1 MWLSTRRRFAVVLVR
16 GMTTWWLTSDPH
28 RVRLHHRASRPQ
40 FTTHTPHAPRSSAR
54 SSAATMLSALKSAR
68 LPSFGPQSPS
78 RMARRASAS
87 RHGNLVRPKRCERR
101 AVRWDRPAS
110 TRGSREACAKKLFDQ
125 RERGA
130 RGSRR
135 LRCSSAGASDGGC
148 PAFCTIPPENH
159 RGSEGTEAAQRSQRN
174 EGTRRTHSC
183 AQSGL
188 DLGRDFSP
196 FPAPALVEPLR
207 HWHGSIDARTC
218 LPSCLLCASSVPA
231 HFGLG
236 LCGSLGDLCRILY

>member
-135 LRCSSAGASDGGC
+135 LRCSSAGASDGGRPKMRPPKMR
-148 PAFCTIPPENH
+148 PA
-159 RGSEGTEAAQRSQRN
+159 RRRAQN
-174 EGTRRTHSC
+174 
-183 AQSGL
+183 
-188 DLGRDFSP
+188 P
-196 FPAPALVEPLR
+196 
-207 HWHGSIDARTC
+207 DAT
-218 LPSCLLCASSVPA
+218 LPSSHQSVLSICK
-231 HFGLG
+231 HGFRGDQSVG
-236 LCGSLGDLCRILY
+236 NTSKGSKPSRS